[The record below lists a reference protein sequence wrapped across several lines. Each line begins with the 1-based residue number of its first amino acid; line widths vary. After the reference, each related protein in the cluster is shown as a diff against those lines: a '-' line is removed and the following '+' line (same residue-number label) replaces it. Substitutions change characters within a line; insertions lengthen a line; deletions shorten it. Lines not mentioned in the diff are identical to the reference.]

1 MSKVYITN
9 ASFKMIS
16 KSLQYK
22 KCYHNREELLKIIAK
37 DFEFEFETENFIDNI
52 KQFYNSNE
60 LKDIYFTKK
69 LLEDF
74 AGVLKNI
81 EGNKEIITDYIKKS
95 NSIYAFKT
103 NTPAFHTDSSC
114 KWMKND
120 FKNII
125 IPENCNLSIEKRQKA
140 IKWLSDNKNLLFF
153 ELNSKFKIEFECDC
167 DLEEVERSNSGEIE
181 YDNEQINF
189 KLYSETLKTFKQMR
203 MFFDGEFAKKVQYFK
218 YASSHNLKKM
228 LHNYKDTEYY
238 NTIIDFHTM
247 KDVTK
252 QMFIKYYQYKLNIDL
267 SFDQSL
273 LESIGFR
280 KCSGCA
286 K

>member
-103 NTPAFHTDSSC
+103 NRGH
-114 KWMKND
+114 NR
-120 FKNII
+120 
-125 IPENCNLSIEKRQKA
+125 KRK
-140 IKWLSDNKNLLFF
+140 LLYGR
-153 ELNSKFKIEFECDC
+153 N
-167 DLEEVERSNSGEIE
+167 
-181 YDNEQINF
+181 
-189 KLYSETLKTFKQMR
+189 
-203 MFFDGEFAKKVQYFK
+203 
-218 YASSHNLKKM
+218 
-228 LHNYKDTEYY
+228 
-238 NTIIDFHTM
+238 
-247 KDVTK
+247 
-252 QMFIKYYQYKLNIDL
+252 
-267 SFDQSL
+267 
-273 LESIGFR
+273 
-280 KCSGCA
+280 
-286 K
+286 

>member
-1 MSKVYITN
+1 
-9 ASFKMIS
+9 
-16 KSLQYK
+16 
-22 KCYHNREELLKIIAK
+22 
-37 DFEFEFETENFIDNI
+37 
-52 KQFYNSNE
+52 
-60 LKDIYFTKK
+60 
-69 LLEDF
+69 
-74 AGVLKNI
+74 
-81 EGNKEIITDYIKKS
+81 
-95 NSIYAFKT
+95 
-103 NTPAFHTDSSC
+103 
-114 KWMKND
+114 MKND

-203 MFFDGEFAKKVQYFK
+203 MFFDGEFAKKVQDFK

-286 K
+286 KLTYVKQNNNLDF